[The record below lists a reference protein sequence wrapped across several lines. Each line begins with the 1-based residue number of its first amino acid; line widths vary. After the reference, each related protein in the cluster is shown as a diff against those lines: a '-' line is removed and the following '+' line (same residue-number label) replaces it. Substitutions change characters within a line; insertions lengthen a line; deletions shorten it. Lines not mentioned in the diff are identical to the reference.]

1 MFLAAFF
8 AATSFLASFTPNL
21 MDLFLLL
28 SDPVKAGML
37 LGLGI
42 ILAIIAFYG
51 LIWLIW
57 YFKGK

>member
-8 AATSFLASFTPNL
+8 SITACLASFTPNL

-28 SDPVKAGML
+28 SDPAKAGML

-51 LIWLIW
+51 LIWLVW

>member
-1 MFLAAFF
+1 MFFAAFF

-28 SDPVKAGML
+28 SDPAKAGML

-42 ILAIIAFYG
+42 ILTIIAFYG
-51 LIWLIW
+51 IIWLIW
-57 YFKGK
+57 YFTKS

>member
-8 AATSFLASFTPNL
+8 AATSFLASYTPNL

-28 SDPVKAGML
+28 SDPAKAGML

-57 YFKGK
+57 YFKNH

>member
-1 MFLAAFF
+1 MFLA
-8 AATSFLASFTPNL
+8 SYTPNL

-51 LIWLIW
+51 IIWAIW
-57 YFKGK
+57 YFKNH

>member
-51 LIWLIW
+51 IIWAIW
-57 YFKGK
+57 YFKNH

>member
-1 MFLAAFF
+1 MFLA
-8 AATSFLASFTPNL
+8 SYTPNL

-28 SDPVKAGML
+28 SDPAKAGML

-51 LIWLIW
+51 LIWLVW